1 MLQNLH
7 VKNLALINEVDIEF
21 TDGLNILTGETGAG
35 KSIIIGS
42 VNLALGARYTADILR
57 RGADSGFVQLAF
69 YVGNPIQRARLK
81 ALEVF
86 PEDGMVTLSRKF
98 MEGRSISR
106 INGETVSIGKL
117 KEAAA
122 VLIDIHGQ
130 HEHQSLLYKKNH
142 LAILDTFAK
151 AKAVLVKE
159 RIKPAYAAY
168 REGLRKLN
176 EENSDEKMRNKE
188 VALIRFEIEEIREAD
203 LKPGEDQELE
213 EQYRKMINGKRI
225 SEGVG
230 EAYGCTSGDSGNN
243 ASDSLSRAI
252 RALQE
257 IAGYDN
263 TAGSL
268 YDQLVE
274 VDGLL
279 NDFNRELADYGK
291 SLEFSPEEFYEI
303 ENRLNIIN
311 HLKSKYGDSAE
322 AITAYCEKQ
331 EKRLDELNN
340 FDLYLEKLQKEL
352 IQVQAKLDKY
362 SRELTLIRQEQ
373 SRLLAQA
380 IRQGLLDLNFADV
393 QFEIEIRELA
403 DYTAEGKDEVEFM
416 VSLNP
421 GESLKP
427 LGDVASGGEL
437 SRIMLA
443 IKTVLADQDDTET
456 LIFDEIDVG
465 ISGRTAQKVSEK
477 LAVLAKEHQIIC
489 ITHLAQIAAM
499 SDTHYLIEKTV
510 RDNLTRTDI
519 HRLNETQS
527 VAELARLLGGA
538 QITET
543 VFKNAEEMKTLAK
556 NSK

>member
-7 VKNLALINEVDIEF
+7 VKNLALIDEIDIEF
-21 TDGLNILTGETGAG
+21 ADGLNILTGETGAG

-42 VNLALGARYTADILR
+42 INLALGARYTADILR
-57 RGADSGFVQLAF
+57 RGADSGFVELAF
-69 YVGNPIQRARLK
+69 YADNPVQLAKLK

-117 KEAAA
+117 KETAA

-151 AKAVLVKE
+151 EEAVLVKE

-188 VALIRFEIEEIREAD
+188 VSLLRFEIGEIREAD
-203 LKPGEDQELE
+203 LQPGEDQELE

-225 SEGVG
+225 SENIA
-230 EAYGCTSGDSGNN
+230 EAYGSTGGDSGNN

-257 IAGYDN
+257 IAGYDS

-279 NDFNRELADYGK
+279 NDVNREMADYGK

-311 HLKSKYGDSAE
+311 HLKSKYGNSAE
-322 AITAYCEKQ
+322 EITDYCEKQ
-331 EKRLDELNN
+331 KKRLEELNH

-352 IQVQAKLDKY
+352 IQVQANLEQY
-362 SRELTLIRQEQ
+362 SRELTGIRQEQ
-373 SRLLAQA
+373 SRVLAQA
-380 IRQGLLDLNFADV
+380 IRQGLMDLNFADV

-456 LIFDEIDVG
+456 LIFDEIDAG

-499 SDTHYLIEKTV
+499 SDAHYLIEKIV

-519 HRLNETQS
+519 NRLDETQS
-527 VAELARLLGGA
+527 VTELARLLGGA

-543 VFKNAEEMKTLAK
+543 VLRNAEEMKILAK